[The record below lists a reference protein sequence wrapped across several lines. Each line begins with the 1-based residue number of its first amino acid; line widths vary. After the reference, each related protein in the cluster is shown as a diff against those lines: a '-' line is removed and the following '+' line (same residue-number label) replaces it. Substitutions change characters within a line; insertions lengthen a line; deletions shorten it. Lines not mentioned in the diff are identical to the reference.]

1 MRSWLLKENADLF
14 AQPVADILNCSFQEA
29 RLPSSWKDANIV
41 PVPKEKPI
49 RDVNKHLR
57 PISLTPVLSKLA
69 EDYVVEQYV
78 KPAVLARVDANQF
91 GTVPG
96 SNTTIAL
103 ISILHS
109 WLCDTDGNGA
119 TVRAILLDFRKA
131 FDLIDHKILVRK
143 LMTYSLP
150 SSIITWITD
159 FLSCRRQ
166 RVKLSQD
173 CFSEWGSIPSGVPQG
188 TKLGPWLFVIMIDD
202 LSTTENCNMWKYVDD
217 TTISEVVQRSQNSD
231 LQRLVDDLSRQVAI
245 NGFQLNEG
253 KCKELRISFSRSPPD
268 FDPIVV
274 NSKDLECVQKAKMLG
289 VTFSVDL
296 KWNAHVDEI
305 VKKVN
310 KRLYFLRQLKRAQ
323 VKSKELVLF
332 YLTCIRSVM
341 EYACA
346 LFHSSLPQ
354 YLSVDLERCQKRA
367 LRIMFPDKEYDEALA
382 CTGLISLHER
392 RENIANKLFSN
403 ALVPGHKLHKLL
415 PPRNVSSVDLRK
427 KRVFNLPVVRTDR
440 CRNSFIFHHSRTL
453 CKS

>member
-1 MRSWLLKENADLF
+1 MALSEKTLKIF
-14 AQPVADILNCSFQEA
+14 WGKFIQSF
-29 RLPSSWKDANIV
+29 I
-41 PVPKEKPI
+41 
-49 RDVNKHLR
+49 HCC
-57 PISLTPVLSKLA
+57 
-69 EDYVVEQYV
+69 Y
-78 KPAVLARVDANQF
+78 
-91 GTVPG
+91 
-96 SNTTIAL
+96 
-103 ISILHS
+103 
-109 WLCDTDGNGA
+109 
-119 TVRAILLDFRKA
+119 
-131 FDLIDHKILVRK
+131 
-143 LMTYSLP
+143 
-150 SSIITWITD
+150 
-159 FLSCRRQ
+159 
-166 RVKLSQD
+166 
-173 CFSEWGSIPSGVPQG
+173 
-188 TKLGPWLFVIMIDD
+188 
-202 LSTTENCNMWKYVDD
+202 
-217 TTISEVVQRSQNSD
+217 
-231 LQRLVDDLSRQVAI
+231 
-245 NGFQLNEG
+245 
-253 KCKELRISFSRSPPD
+253 
-268 FDPIVV
+268 
-274 NSKDLECVQKAKMLG
+274 
-289 VTFSVDL
+289 SVDL

-440 CRNSFIFHHSRTL
+440 CHNSSAVISFIIHARFVKKVDFY
-453 CKS
+453 CMIPNF

>member
-1 MRSWLLKENADLF
+1 MS
-14 AQPVADILNCSFQEA
+14 
-29 RLPSSWKDANIV
+29 
-41 PVPKEKPI
+41 
-49 RDVNKHLR
+49 
-57 PISLTPVLSKLA
+57 
-69 EDYVVEQYV
+69 
-78 KPAVLARVDANQF
+78 
-91 GTVPG
+91 G
-96 SNTTIAL
+96 
-103 ISILHS
+103 
-109 WLCDTDGNGA
+109 
-119 TVRAILLDFRKA
+119 
-131 FDLIDHKILVRK
+131 LID
-143 LMTYSLP
+143 
-150 SSIITWITD
+150 
-159 FLSCRRQ
+159 
-166 RVKLSQD
+166 
-173 CFSEWGSIPSGVPQG
+173 
-188 TKLGPWLFVIMIDD
+188 
-202 LSTTENCNMWKYVDD
+202 VDD
-217 TTISEVVQRSQNSD
+217 Q
-231 LQRLVDDLSRQVAI
+231 SRQVAI

-332 YLTCIRSVM
+332 YLSCIRSVM

-392 RENIANKLFSN
+392 RENIASKLFSN

-415 PPRNVSSVDLRK
+415 PPRNVSSVALKK